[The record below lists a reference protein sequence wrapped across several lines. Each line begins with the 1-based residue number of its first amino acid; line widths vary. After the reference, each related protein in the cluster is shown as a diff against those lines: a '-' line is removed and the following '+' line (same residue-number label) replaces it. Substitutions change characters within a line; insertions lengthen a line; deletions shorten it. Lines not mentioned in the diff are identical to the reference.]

1 MLLVM
6 FIFLFQID
14 ERKLLSERLVT
25 VIIKL

>member
-6 FIFLFQID
+6 LIFLFQID
-14 ERKLLSERLVT
+14 ERKLLSERLVI

>member
-14 ERKLLSERLVT
+14 ERKLLSKRLVI

>member
-14 ERKLLSERLVT
+14 ERKLLSERLVI